1 MKRIDIIKTLLG
13 ATCLS
18 LAAATVSMT
27 NVSASAEATVSTD
40 DLTVVG
46 AGVRYDVN
54 PTAENDDGT
63 GLRFCLRASES
74 YLEEAEEVGLL
85 LIPEKNLTGELTV
98 ATQGA
103 VKNVKAYDNTD
114 NDSWKDIASAED
126 WKSVSSSVAYLEN
139 TQIAYSYIYNIP
151 LDESET
157 EVVARGY
164 AKVDGAYVYTDVM
177 TRSMRSVAIS
187 AYKAGDIEDGVRAG
201 IEKYTDVGNVAYLG
215 TPYLDYELVN
225 SANKDFKL
233 GYDKGYA
240 EISRSEA
247 TTPAGQKIPVLGLI
261 ANAGSYGWLTLNLR
275 TPAIKDISSYKYM
288 YVWAYVESETNKT
301 DYRIGFNDTSANAV
315 SLAPNAWTQIV
326 FENVD
331 GTWKA
336 PNGSNL
342 FTTGNW
348 ADTTATNM
356 AHFQFCFYGM
366 SAAERPNFKLA
377 DMYVCNELP
386 TITLTTEGE
395 TMNSPITVSQTAN
408 FDTAGVTFTTSVIYN
423 GVKTKLDGASY
434 TPTNVGEYTFV
445 VEAEKNGKLLSAANK
460 SVNIQD
466 PVAASAVNIGCWN
479 TDDWKACGN
488 SINSGLQ
495 ADGNGAQFTTGTGE
509 YASPMGGSTFGIR
522 IANPAAWT
530 GGIWFGTNNPAITD
544 IRPYKYVFV
553 WLYTETENGLS
564 LAFGETCMATLAKG
578 QWTRFVFERNE
589 TDGKFYL
596 RGGSTTVDMFGSDR
610 SSTRN
615 ESNVT
620 KHGFRIKNL
629 SGAAGNIGW
638 TYFGGYYACNE
649 LPQIPAGTLDWGLN
663 A

>member
-1 MKRIDIIKTLLG
+1 MKRTNIIKTLIG
-13 ATCLS
+13 ATCLT
-18 LAAATVSMT
+18 LAAASLTMV
-27 NVSASAEATVSTD
+27 NVSASAEASVSENE
-40 DLTVVG
+40 LSVIG
-46 AGVRYDVN
+46 ASVRVDSN
-54 PTAENDDGT
+54 ATAENDDGT
-63 GLRFCLRASES
+63 GLRFCMRASES
-74 YLEEAEEVGLL
+74 YLEQAEEVGML
-85 LIPEKNLTGELTV
+85 LIPANKLTGELTV
-98 ATQGA
+98 GTVGA

-114 NDSWKDIASAED
+114 NDSWTDIASEAE
-126 WKSVSSSVAYLEN
+126 WENISSSVAYVAN
-139 TQIAYSYIYNIP
+139 TQIAVSYIYNIP
-151 LDESET
+151 LEESET
-157 EVVARGY
+157 RVVARGY
-164 AKVDGAYVYTDVM
+164 AKIDGAYVYTEEV
-177 TRSMRSVAIS
+177 TRSMRSVAVA
-187 AYKAGDIEDGVRAG
+187 AYKSGDLNAEERVAV
-201 IEKYTDVGNVAYLG
+201 EKYTDVGNVAYFG
-215 TPYLDYELVN
+215 SSYVDYELDA
-225 SANKDFKL
+225 ANRANNDFKL

-240 EISRSEA
+240 TISRSEA
-247 TTPAGQKIPVLGLI
+247 TTPAGENIPVLGLI
-261 ANAGSYGWLTLNLR
+261 ANAGSYGWLTMNVR
-275 TPAIKDISSYKYM
+275 KPAIQDISSYKYM

-366 SAAERPNFKLA
+366 SGAEQPNFKLT

-386 TITLTTEGE
+386 TITLTTEGD
-395 TMNSPITVSQTAN
+395 TMNAPVAVSKAVN
-408 FDTAGVTFTTSVIYN
+408 FDTAGVTFTTSVVYN
-423 GVKTKLDGASY
+423 GVKTKLEGGNY

-445 VEAEKNGKLLSAANK
+445 VEAEKNGKLLATANK
-460 SVNIQD
+460 SVSIKD
-466 PVAASAVNIGCWN
+466 AAAAQATNIGGWN
-479 TDDWKACGN
+479 TENWKDYGN
-488 SINSGLQ
+488 SINGGLQ

-530 GGIWFGTNNPAITD
+530 SGIWFGTNNPAITD

-649 LPQIPAGTLDWGLN
+649 LPQIAAGMLDWGV
-663 A
+663 